1 MAYMYFKSFLVKCFD
16 FFVTTLIA
24 NTALCVDNVQNKVY
38 KINHHGLKRENVGQ
52 WWMFQGKN
60 KLHKITYCLL

>member
-52 WWMFQGKN
+52 
-60 KLHKITYCLL
+60 